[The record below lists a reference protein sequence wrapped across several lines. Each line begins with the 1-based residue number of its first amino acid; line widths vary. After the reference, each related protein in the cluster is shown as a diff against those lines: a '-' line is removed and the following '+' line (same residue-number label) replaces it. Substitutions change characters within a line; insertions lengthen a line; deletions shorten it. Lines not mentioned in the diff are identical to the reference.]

1 MLKPKTH
8 SSFDYDKNLNN
19 EQICAI
25 EELQKLLIYNET
37 EKFKEKIYGQ

>member
-1 MLKPKTH
+1 MLPPKTH
-8 SSFDYDKNLNN
+8 NSVNYDKNLNN

-37 EKFKEKIYGQ
+37 EKFKEKCHSQ